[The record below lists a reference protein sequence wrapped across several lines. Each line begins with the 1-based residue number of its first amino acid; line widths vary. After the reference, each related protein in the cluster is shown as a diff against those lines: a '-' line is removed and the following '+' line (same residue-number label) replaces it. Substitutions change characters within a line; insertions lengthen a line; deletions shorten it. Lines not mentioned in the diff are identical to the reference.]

1 VPSES
6 TEAAPLIGLVIIGL
20 LTGGGWMW
28 VLSGEP
34 PAQQVNL
41 PEPVLQPAH
50 LASGNTPADD
60 AIEALARS
68 SSQHSIRCA
77 VQPDLPVH
85 WPFEV
90 AHHQDGLLRAI
101 VRTNRGSRL
110 LWPSAEEDAY
120 KPAGL
125 LQWSGAGPGVGG
137 CKLVPTTQADVRGT
151 VSVDGNP
158 ATDVRIRV
166 CGETRKADSNGVF
179 EYVAWAGQHCLA
191 YVAEPGITQAFVP
204 FVVPPEGLSGLVL
217 DAQRV
222 GLTGSASLPERRV
235 LIPRS
240 SLSDRALRDPSLSEE
255 ARAVLTGW
263 SQESLQRHV
272 DRTEIAREVEGL
284 TTGAEPP
291 TP

>member
-1 VPSES
+1 MPSNR
-6 TEAAPLIGLVIIGL
+6 TELAPLIGLVIIGL
-20 LTGGGWMW
+20 LCGGAWIW
-28 VLSGEP
+28 VLSKEP
-34 PAQQVNL
+34 TPIQASE
-41 PEPVLQPAH
+41 PEPVLLPAP
-50 LASGNTPADD
+50 LAGGNTPADD
-60 AIEALARS
+60 AIAALARS

-77 VQPDLPVH
+77 LQPELPVR

-90 AHHQDGLLRAI
+90 AHHQDGVLRAI
-101 VRTNRGSRL
+101 VRTSRGSRL

-125 LQWSGAGPGVGG
+125 LRWSGAGPGVGG
-137 CKLVPTTQADVRGT
+137 CELIPTTQADVRGT
-151 VSVDGNP
+151 VTVDGNP
-158 ATDVRIRV
+158 ATDVRIRI
-166 CGETRKADSNGVF
+166 CGETRKADASGAF

-204 FVVPPEGLSGLVL
+204 FIVPPEGLSGLVL

-222 GLTGSASLPERRV
+222 GLTGPASLPERRV
-235 LIPRS
+235 LIPRT

-255 ARAVLTGW
+255 ARAVLSGW
-263 SQESLQRHV
+263 SEQSLQRQV
-272 DRTEIAREVEGL
+272 DRTETAREVEVL